1 LRQDET
7 QCTRDRIFGW
17 WRNFVKLTKR
27 YIGVL
32 LVCGLLLTAQAQQA
46 MKPNAP
52 AVLER
57 NVRAHLEFLASDA
70 LQGRGSGTRDELIG
84 GRYIAS
90 QLRQFG
96 IEPAGDNGDY
106 IQTVNIG
113 ARQQFSAAPKLTAT
127 VDGKVTEWMHGKEI
141 IVWRMGRPAVSGPLQ
156 KLGAD
161 EKAKAG
167 AVVFTT
173 FPAGLSQREYSQKI
187 SALVRQG
194 VAAVLTPE
202 NEQVKENRAAL
213 SANTPSFTSFSDDFK
228 DGAGPPANFNVVF
241 LGEETA
247 KALQAMAD
255 GVTLSLGGPLAP
267 AETRQTWNVIGV
279 QKGSNP
285 TGDAIILSAHMD
297 HLGAQQTAPGEDKIF
312 NGADDDASGCVA
324 VLELAR
330 ALGAGP
336 QPKRTIYYVF
346 FGSEEAG
353 GYGARYFLKKP
364 PVPIEKMA
372 ANLQFEMIGR
382 PDAKVKPEELWLTGY
397 ERSNLGP
404 ELAKQGAKLVPDPH
418 PDQQFFMRSDNY
430 ALARM
435 GVVAHTVSSF
445 GLHKEYH
452 QANDDI
458 AHIDFKHMTQAINSL
473 AAPVVWLVN
482 SDFRPTWVEGK
493 KP

>member
-1 LRQDET
+1 
-7 QCTRDRIFGW
+7 
-17 WRNFVKLTKR
+17 
-27 YIGVL
+27 
-32 LVCGLLLTAQAQQA
+32 
-46 MKPNAP
+46 
-52 AVLER
+52 
-57 NVRAHLEFLASDA
+57 
-70 LQGRGSGTRDELIG
+70 
-84 GRYIAS
+84 
-90 QLRQFG
+90 
-96 IEPAGDNGDY
+96 
-106 IQTVNIG
+106 
-113 ARQQFSAAPKLTAT
+113 
-127 VDGKVTEWMHGKEI
+127 
-141 IVWRMGRPAVSGPLQ
+141 
-156 KLGAD
+156 
-161 EKAKAG
+161 
-167 AVVFTT
+167 
-173 FPAGLSQREYSQKI
+173 
-187 SALVRQG
+187 LVRQG

-228 DGAGPPANFNVVF
+228 DGGGPPANFNVVF
-241 LGEETA
+241 LGEEAA

-267 AETRQTWNVIGV
+267 AEARQTWNVIGV
-279 QKGSNP
+279 QKGANP

-297 HLGAQQTAPGEDKIF
+297 HVGMQQNAPGEDKIF

-330 ALGAGP
+330 ILGAGP

-372 ANLQFEMIGR
+372 ANLEFEMIGR

-404 ELAKQGAKLVPDPH
+404 ELARQGAKLVPDPH

-452 QANDDI
+452 QPNDDI

-473 AAPVVWLVN
+473 VAPVAWLVN